1 MIGILTHIM
10 RRAPLI
16 GLVALVSLNA
26 IACGGGR
33 ASDPVAEGEVEPI
46 ENSLL
51 FNNITLEQSDEAGNL
66 LWKVDAD
73 EVTYNEDQQVANAR
87 NPDGELYENGE
98 AIYQVQAQRGIV
110 QQDGEKIV
118 LRGQV
123 VATDLQSN
131 AVLRGDEL
139 EWSPNEGVLIVRNNL
154 RGEHPQVK
162 LAANEARLHNE
173 DRRMELLGNVNA
185 LVADPAMMIQ
195 GERLVWRI
203 DDQTVLSNRPVQI
216 SRLEGDRVT
225 DVAVGQR
232 ANVDL
237 EAKTATLQQQAQIVT
252 SDPAMQVNSNQLV
265 WDVNGE
271 ILRSNQPVVI
281 VLRQDQIVMS
291 ANRGTVN
298 MRTRMAY
305 LNGEVEAVAQRNQS
319 FVKSDTFTWNM
330 TTRDILAE
338 GNVDYRQADPPLTVK
353 GARATGRLENQTV
366 VISGGRVVSEIVPQ

>member
-1 MIGILTHIM
+1 M

-16 GLVALVSLNA
+16 GLVALVSLSA

-33 ASDPVAEGEVEPI
+33 ASDPAAEGEVEPI

-51 FNNITLEQSDEAGNL
+51 FNNITLEQSDESGNL

-73 EVTYNEDQQVANAR
+73 EVNYNEDQQVANAR

-118 LRGQV
+118 LQGQV
-123 VATDLQSN
+123 VATDLQSK

-154 RGEHPQVK
+154 RGEHPQVR
-162 LAANEARLHNE
+162 LVANEARLYNQ

-203 DDQTVLSNRPVQI
+203 DDQAVLSNRPVQI
-216 SRLEGDRVT
+216 SRLDGDRVT

-252 SDPAMQVNSNQLV
+252 SDPAMQVNSNLLI

-271 ILRSNQPVVI
+271 ILRSDRPVII

-319 FVKSDTFTWNM
+319 VVKSDTFTWNM

-338 GNVDYRQADPPLTVK
+338 GNVDYRQADPPLMVK
-353 GARATGRLENQTV
+353 GARATGRMENQTV